1 MCSLFRDA
9 RRTGKPV
16 TASSV
21 NTETAYIRQ
30 HNSFFELVILRARVN
45 ILRTHGN
52 KSHYLLVSVKA
63 KISPS
68 HYFRATRLGVLLF
81 EERPR
86 FLVLPPVEDARR
98 RSPRLPPVHASPCI
112 YSFRLT
118 TCGRGGGHGSCSGLI
133 QRQHIVPQLCPTVL
147 THVTPGNFGSS
158 CATTTVTE
166 PFGRY
171 VARCLLV

>member
-1 MCSLFRDA
+1 MSFLYTVYD
-9 RRTGKPV
+9 
-16 TASSV
+16 
-21 NTETAYIRQ
+21 
-30 HNSFFELVILRARVN
+30 NSFFELVILRTRATISRAHN
-45 ILRTHGN
+45 HN
-52 KSHYLLVSVKA
+52 SHYFLVKA
-63 KISPS
+63 KISPT
-68 HYFRATRLGVLLF
+68 HYFRAARLGVLLF

-86 FLVLPPVEDARR
+86 FLILPLVEDARR
-98 RSPRLPPVHASPCI
+98 RGSILPSVHTSPWI

-158 CATTTVTE
+158 CATMTVTE